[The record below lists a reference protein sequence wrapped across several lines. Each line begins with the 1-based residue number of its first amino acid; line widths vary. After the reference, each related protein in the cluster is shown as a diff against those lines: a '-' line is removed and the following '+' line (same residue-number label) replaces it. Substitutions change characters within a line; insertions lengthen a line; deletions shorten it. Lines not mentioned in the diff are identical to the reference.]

1 MRSSVRV
8 SDSSDGYA
16 GDAGGEHEGRR
27 LLRLGVGDLE
37 NFLSSQVAQSVSG
50 QTWEVIRERAVG
62 GMQNPALSVDVRLR
76 WAALAISAV
85 RGKFAAGSTDS
96 RVSAAEEA
104 HVRSYVIC
112 EFGRV
117 DDGNLQDLEPL
128 TRLVFHAIGMS
139 REQVAA
145 AAVDWINSGRA
156 EMLKLR
162 RIKNLVTP
170 LKGVVHLFEPGD
182 PRRAEVEDWLA
193 LTSRLP

>member
-1 MRSSVRV
+1 M
-8 SDSSDGYA
+8 
-16 GDAGGEHEGRR
+16 
-27 LLRLGVGDLE
+27 GVGDLE
-37 NFLSSQVAQSVSG
+37 NFLSSPAAQSVSG
-50 QTWEVIRERAVG
+50 QTWEAIRERAVG
-62 GMQNPALSVDVRLR
+62 GMQNPVLPADVRLR
-76 WAALAISAV
+76 WSALAISAV
-85 RGKFAAGSTDS
+85 RGKSTAESMDS
-96 RVSAAEEA
+96 RVSAAAEV

-117 DDGNLQDLEPL
+117 DDGNLQDLESL

-145 AAVDWINSGRA
+145 SAADWRNSGRA
-156 EMLKLR
+156 EMLTLR

-170 LKGVVHLFEPGD
+170 LKEVVHLFEPGD